1 MKKFLILSL
10 LIFSNLIAEDFTFIG
25 IYVSEIRKEIPKKSY
40 GFVGGCIYNGK
51 ASNGKIIKVY
61 TKEACPQIE
70 VTCSGVIPS
79 IRSREIDIFEIA
91 NGECKIK

>member
-1 MKKFLILSL
+1 MRILFLSL
-10 LIFSNLIAEDFTFIG
+10 VLVSNLFAEDFSFSG
-25 IYVSEIRKEIPKKSY
+25 IYLPEIRKEIPKKSY

-51 ASNGKIIKVY
+51 TSSGKLIKVY
-61 TKEACPQIE
+61 TKEACPQVE
-70 VTCSGVIPS
+70 VTCSAVIPS

>member
-1 MKKFLILSL
+1 MKIIFLLLLSFHL
-10 LIFSNLIAEDFTFIG
+10 FAEDFTFNG
-25 IYVSEIRKEIPKKSY
+25 IYLPEIRKEIPKKSY

-51 ASNGKIIKVY
+51 APNGKLIKVY

-70 VTCSGVIPS
+70 VTCTGVIPS

>member
-1 MKKFLILSL
+1 MRILILSL
-10 LIFSNLIAEDFTFIG
+10 LLVGGLVAEDFTFIG
-25 IYVSEIRKEIPKKSY
+25 IYLPEIRKEIPKKSY

-79 IRSREIDIFEIA
+79 IRSREIDIFEIV

>member
-1 MKKFLILSL
+1 MRILILSL
-10 LIFSNLIAEDFTFIG
+10 LLFGGLIAEDFTFSG
-25 IYVSEIRKEIPKKSY
+25 IYLPEIRKEIPKKSY

-51 ASNGKIIKVY
+51 ASNGKLIKVY
-61 TKEACPQIE
+61 TKEACPQVE
-70 VTCSGVIPS
+70 VTCASVIPS